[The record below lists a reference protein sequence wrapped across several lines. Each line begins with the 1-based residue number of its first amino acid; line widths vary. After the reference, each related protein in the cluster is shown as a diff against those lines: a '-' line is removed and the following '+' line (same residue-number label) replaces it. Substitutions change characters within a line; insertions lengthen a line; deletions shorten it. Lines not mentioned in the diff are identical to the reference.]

1 MKSQPQAERTA
12 LIRQY
17 VEQRVRVALTS
28 GGLEPVVDSGGGGH
42 SVFAAAFLDGLK
54 ANTDVL
60 LGHELYTK
68 IRGPVLLSAPQ
79 SPRYDN
85 IRFSGHKAGDFLF
98 VSKRT
103 LKASVAE
110 PPQADVVFWQSV
122 KDSSNVDMVREFLK
136 QFPDGMF
143 AGLARIR
150 IKGLEA
156 AQ

>member
-1 MKSQPQAERTA
+1 M
-12 LIRQY
+12 
-17 VEQRVRVALTS
+17 
-28 GGLEPVVDSGGGGH
+28 DSGGSGH
-42 SVFAAAFLDGLK
+42 SVFAEAILDALK

-68 IRGPVLLSAPQ
+68 IRGPVLLNAPQ

-103 LKASVAE
+103 LKASVEE
-110 PPQADVVFWQSV
+110 PTQVDVVFWQSV
-122 KDSSNVDMVREFLK
+122 KDSSNADMVREYLK

-150 IKGLEA
+150 IKELEA
-156 AQ
+156 AR